1 MQAASGR
8 RTLLVQDEVAACKK
22 SRIDFVIFRCL
33 TPFSMCQVNLL
44 PVSSVHT
51 PTVPVIQPAAPAMV
65 PRKKVR
71 RVDCCEFM
79 AGILHYGFSVSASDS
94 RAGE

>member
-1 MQAASGR
+1 MVFAQVGK
-8 RTLLVQDEVAACKK
+8 VA
-22 SRIDFVIFRCL
+22 I
-33 TPFSMCQVNLL
+33 
-44 PVSSVHT
+44 
-51 PTVPVIQPAAPAMV
+51 PAAPAMV